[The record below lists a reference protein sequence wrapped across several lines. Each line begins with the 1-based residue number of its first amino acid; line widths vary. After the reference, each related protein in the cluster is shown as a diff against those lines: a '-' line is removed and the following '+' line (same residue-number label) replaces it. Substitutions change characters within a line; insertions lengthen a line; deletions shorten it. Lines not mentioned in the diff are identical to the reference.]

1 MYLSKK
7 ILVASLLT
15 IFLVSALTP
24 AFATPQSGTGVENRE
39 GSVFIVTPYITVKLN
54 SGKPDIFIWKTNSTD
69 KPKRQALFHIGFYHI
84 AELFGDDLIVDS
96 RTELIGGKIYNLVDS
111 SISWTLSVNDT
122 LENEIRVTQTSSQ
135 LDNGAT
141 ISFVYHLYL
150 EETEVSQTLDDT
162 VIVYKVK
169 GLQEVKFDII
179 VDNWNFTPEAVGLI
193 FNIKVH
199 ELQYRHRI
207 RTGDQVNKPEEN
219 VKPEGTEPKTNRT
232 QDPKKNG
239 IEFRDD
245 KERAYAYF
253 AWTPEADVFDENNT
267 YVETISCTASAAS
280 YGLDVNYGKGYQFG
294 LEFINLLLVYPNY
307 GNGMKLVHDP
317 VVGMYDTTGLGL
329 SVVALLAIPIL
340 AAAALVIRRKRS

>member
-1 MYLSKK
+1 LSKK

-24 AFATPQSGTGVENRE
+24 AFADPSTEIGVENRE
-39 GSVFIVTPYITVKLN
+39 GSVFIKSPYITVKLN
-54 SGKPDIFIWKTNSTD
+54 SGKPDIFIWETD
-69 KPKRQALFHIGFYHI
+69 NTEKPRRQALFHIGFYHI
-84 AELFGDDLIVDS
+84 AELFGEDLIVDS
-96 RTELIGGKIYNLVDS
+96 RTELTGGKIYNLVDG
-111 SISWTLSVNDT
+111 SISWTLSVDDT

-150 EETEVSQTLDDT
+150 VETEVTQTYNDT

-169 GLQEVKFDII
+169 ELEEVKFDII
-179 VDNWNFTPEAVGLI
+179 VDNWNFTPDAVGLV

-207 RTGDQVNKPEEN
+207 RTGNQINKPEEN
-219 VKPEGTEPKTNRT
+219 LTPEGNEPKTNRT

-239 IEFRDD
+239 IEFRDNR
-245 KERAYAYF
+245 ERAYAYF
-253 AWTPEADVFDENNT
+253 AWTPEADVFDQYGT
-267 YVETISCTASAAS
+267 YVDTIICTSSATS
-280 YGLDVNYGKGYQFG
+280 YGLDENYGKGYQFG
-294 LEFINLLLVYPNY
+294 LEFINLLFVYPNY
-307 GNGMKLVHDP
+307 GDGMKLIHDP